1 MLLLDFKIIARD
13 IFRNL
18 PACYINPT
26 QSIIQST
33 QLRIAANS
41 YFSLCG
47 SLVAVQASSL
57 NFEITKTR
65 SSELILFS
73 TRN

>member
-1 MLLLDFKIIARD
+1 LNKYDSTEMLQK
-13 IFRNL
+13 
-18 PACYINPT
+18 
-26 QSIIQST
+26 
-33 QLRIAANS
+33 
-41 YFSLCG
+41 
-47 SLVAVQASSL
+47 LVYKEL